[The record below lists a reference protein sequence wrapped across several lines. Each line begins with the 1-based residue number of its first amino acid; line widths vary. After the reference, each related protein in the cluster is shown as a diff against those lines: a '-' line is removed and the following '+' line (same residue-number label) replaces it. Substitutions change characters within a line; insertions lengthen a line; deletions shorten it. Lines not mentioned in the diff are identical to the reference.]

1 MTPLV
6 ITIAKHRRKI
16 FWSLICIFHIP
27 LFIVVLAM
35 LRFPVCTLS
44 ADVSDHNIDLSK
56 TETTH
61 LFNNTL
67 FIIDGNEVLHIINR
81 SIK

>member
-1 MTPLV
+1 MIPFV
-6 ITIAKHRRKI
+6 ITLAKHRRKI

-27 LFIVVLAM
+27 LSLVVLAI

-44 ADVSDHNIDLSK
+44 PDISDHNINFIKID
-56 TETTH
+56 TAH

-67 FIIDGNEVLHIINR
+67 FIIDGKGMLHIIKR